1 MAAIHPISGESTRCS
16 ALASPA
22 APSQAQSW
30 TAQETVLMRAL
41 DRVLET
47 VLYVDDLVAA
57 ERFYADVLGLALD
70 SRKPGIFS
78 FFRIGDA
85 MLLLFDPVAARSNRD
100 VPAHGAVGPGHA
112 CFAVPEA
119 ELDGW
124 RERLVGHGVPI
135 EHEQSWPRGG
145 RSFYF
150 RDPAGNS
157 LELATP
163 RIWGLAEPGVLR

>member
-1 MAAIHPISGESTRCS
+1 
-16 ALASPA
+16 
-22 APSQAQSW
+22 
-30 TAQETVLMRAL
+30 MRPL

-47 VLYVDDLVAA
+47 ILYVDDLEAA
-57 ERFYADVLGLALD
+57 ERFYGGPLGLALD
-70 SRKPGIFS
+70 ARKEGLFA

-85 MLLLFDPVAARSNRD
+85 MLLLFEPSAARRSRG

-112 CFAVPEA
+112 CFAVAER

-124 RERLVGHGVPI
+124 KARLEAAGVAI
-135 EHEQSWPRGG
+135 EHEQDWPRGG

-163 RIWGLAEPGVLR
+163 RIWGLPDVAEEVP

>member
-1 MAAIHPISGESTRCS
+1 MH
-16 ALASPA
+16 
-22 APSQAQSW
+22 
-30 TAQETVLMRAL
+30 AL

-47 VLYVDDLVAA
+47 ILYVDDLDAA
-57 ERFYADVLGLALD
+57 ERFYGEVLGLMLD
-70 SRKPGIFS
+70 SRKPDLFR

-85 MLLLFDPVAARSNRD
+85 MLLLFRADAARRSRE
-100 VPAHGAVGPGHA
+100 VPAHGATGPGHV
-112 CFAVPEA
+112 CFAIRED

-124 RERLVGHGVPI
+124 KSHLQARGVTI
-135 EHEQSWPRGG
+135 EHEQTWPRGG

-163 RIWGLAEPGVLR
+163 RIWGLPEHGRAGEPR